1 MSFLFRSP
9 KTKTLI
15 QKRSEE
21 TQEILDRIEEYLQG
35 EIEEPMEVLVRFWE
49 AQAAVFTYKEIREI
63 LKEEEIPERIIREW
77 QQDYSKL
84 VTEHF
89 EERWTA
95 AIDAGAKSNDRIKD
109 FDFDLSETRVVNWID
124 GHGAEFVTRST
135 QEQKEAI
142 KVFLRRSVKESMGTD
157 ELARLI
163 RPCVGLTK
171 PQVEANLRHYNTIKE
186 TLKSEHPKMQPAVI
200 ERKARES
207 SIKYAERQH
216 RKRAKDIAQT
226 EIARAY
232 NKGADLAILQAQE
245 QGLMG
250 RVRRIWITSGDDK
263 VCDVCRALNGKEIGM
278 EEEFDSLFGNGK
290 GKIPLKLKR
299 SLFLH
304 TEVPPAHPHCACG
317 VLYEEID

>member
-1 MSFLFRSP
+1 MSFLYGRPRAS
-9 KTKTLI
+9 L

-35 EIEEPMEVLVRFWE
+35 EIDEPIEVLVRFWE
-49 AQAAVFTYKEIREI
+49 SQAAVFTYKEIREI
-63 LKEEEIPERIIREW
+63 LKDEEIPERIIMEW

-89 EERWTA
+89 KERWTSD
-95 AIDAGAKSNDRIKD
+95 IGAGAKNNKRIK
-109 FDFDLSETRVVNWID
+109 DFDLSETRVISWID
-124 GHGAEFVTRST
+124 GHGAEFVTRAT

-142 KVFLRRSVKESMGTD
+142 KVFLRRSVKESMGTN

-171 PQVEANLRHYNTIKE
+171 QQAEANLKHYNTIKE
-186 TLKSEHPKMQPAVI
+186 TLKSEHPKMQQAVI

-216 RKRAKDIAQT
+216 RKRARDIAQT

-232 NKGADLAILQAQE
+232 NKGADFAILQAQE
-245 QGLMG
+245 QGIMG
-250 RVRRIWITSGDDK
+250 RVRRTWITSGDNK

-278 EEEFDSLFGNGK
+278 DEEFDSLFGSEK

-299 SLFLH
+299 SLFPH